1 MDRLIFSG
9 GTLDRAESRRRDGD
23 WLAAQLESEASRF
36 LPFWRLQVLVKE
48 GGDPEL
54 AWARSELR
62 EHARP
67 GSEPVLLGVR
77 DEVAHFA
84 LDVSSLEKPVPTLGL
99 SGVARFSEVRGAA
112 AQLSAD
118 DAAVVAQARALL
130 YWHARHGFCA
140 VCGSKTTSRQGGM
153 VRECD
158 DCDAE
163 HFPRTDPVVI
173 MVVHDGERCL
183 LGRQAAWPAR
193 MFSALAGFVEPGE
206 TLEEAVRRE
215 VQEETGVRVGD
226 VRYWACQPWPFPCS
240 LMIGC
245 HGRAESV
252 DIEVDNHELA
262 EARWFSRE
270 EIAKALAEPGPE
282 RELFVPPPLAI
293 AHHLI
298 KAWSKGAEA

>member
-1 MDRLIFSG
+1 MDRIVFSG
-9 GTLDRAESRRRDGD
+9 GTLDRASNRRRDTG
-23 WLAAQLESEASRF
+23 WLASQLESESSRF

-48 GGDPEL
+48 SDVPEL

-67 GSEPVLLGVR
+67 GSEPVLLGLR

-84 LDVSSLEKPVPTLGL
+84 LDISPLEKPVPALGL
-99 SGVARFSEVRGAA
+99 SGVARFSEVRGVAT
-112 AQLSAD
+112 QLSPE
-118 DAAVVAQARALL
+118 DAAVVAQARALVN
-130 YWHARHGFCA
+130 WHARHGFCS
-140 VCGSKTTSRQGGM
+140 VCGSKTTAHEGGM
-153 VRECD
+153 MRDCDECD
-158 DCDAE
+158 TE

-183 LGRQAAWPAR
+183 LGRQAAWPGR
-193 MFSALAGFVEPGE
+193 TFSALAGFVEPGE

-215 VQEETGVRVGD
+215 VHEETNVRVGA
-226 VRYWACQPWPFPCS
+226 VRYWACQPWPFPSS

-252 DIEVDNHELA
+252 DIVVDRHELA

-270 EIAKALAEPGPE
+270 EIAKALAEPGPD

-298 KAWSKGAEA
+298 KAWSEGAEA